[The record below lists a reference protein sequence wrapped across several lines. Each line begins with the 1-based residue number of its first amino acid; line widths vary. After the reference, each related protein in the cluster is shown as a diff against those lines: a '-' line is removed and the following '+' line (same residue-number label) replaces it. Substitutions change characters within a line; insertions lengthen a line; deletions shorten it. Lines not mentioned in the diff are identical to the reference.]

1 MNLYCTGWRLWDLAW
16 LPSMHLQE
24 SEQILTF
31 SVAGVL
37 DEPYSQLTPGPAQ
50 RSSRT
55 GPAVYIGWN
64 RVHHMWPVGSSKT
77 PTTGLANY
85 QHELSTFI

>member
-1 MNLYCTGWRLWDLAW
+1 MNLYCTGWRLWDPAW

-37 DEPYSQLTPGPAQ
+37 DEPYSQLTPGSVKARQ
-50 RSSRT
+50 STQAGTVS
-55 GPAVYIGWN
+55 ILC
-64 RVHHMWPVGSSKT
+64 
-77 PTTGLANY
+77 GL
-85 QHELSTFI
+85 